1 MNANVLTTAT
11 AVNACKIL
19 HGRPCPLYIIGFGRQ
34 VVVKKKPYR
43 KVVSRK
49 KWWTQLVQMSATVVS
64 TDKSLLSYYTECN
77 IQHITTY
84 IGNIVLACY
93 VILFCQFDILF

>member
-19 HGRPCPLYIIGFGRQ
+19 HGRPCPLYIMGFGSQ
-34 VVVKKKPYR
+34 VVIKNKPYK

-49 KWWTQLVQMSATVVS
+49 KWWTQLVQMPATVV
-64 TDKSLLSYYTECN
+64 TCG
-77 IQHITTY
+77 H
-84 IGNIVLACY
+84 C
-93 VILFCQFDILF
+93 